1 MKKKITLQE
10 AFELIGN
17 ASAIILNDDAL
28 MYPSLW
34 ELTGE
39 SDNEWLYL
47 GWDDE
52 DGYEYRVTFIEE
64 TQDIYFD
71 GTTITMMDSEGDE
84 VDIKLL
90 IPLKDH
96 SVDFIEEKEM

>member
-10 AFELIGN
+10 AYELIGN
-17 ASAIILNDDAL
+17 ASAVIIDDNAL

-39 SDNEWLYL
+39 ADNEWLYL

-52 DGYEYRVTFIEE
+52 DGNEYAIKFIEE
-64 TQDIYFD
+64 EQGICFD
-71 GTTITMMDSEGDE
+71 GSIITMNDSEGDE

-90 IPLKDH
+90 IPMDLKTY
-96 SVDFIEEKEM
+96 